1 MIIKSNNILTPD
13 FSFKPDTLAFSD
25 TIGESGSDTVLDC
38 EDCYVIPGLVDVHTH
53 GALGFDAN
61 DKTADYATWQ
71 AFLLSKGVTTFLP
84 TTVTDT
90 HDNLIAAFDRLSGA
104 TGINME
110 GPYLSAEKKGAH
122 DPALICPVDTDFLD
136 TVKDRVKIVTVAPE
150 VAGNSETIQKITE
163 LGIRVSIGHSNATY
177 EEAQSAIGAGATQIT
192 HIFNCCPPLLHR
204 APGLIGAAF
213 DSDSVFCEVIG
224 DGLHLH
230 PSIVRMVYRQLG
242 ADRMVLISDAIAA
255 TGLCDGTYRL
265 GGLEVFV
272 KHREARLA
280 DGTIAG
286 STVTLYD
293 VLCRTVGFGVPLEDA
308 VKMATATPAKALGL
322 SGVGSLQPGYDA
334 DILVLNQ
341 DLTIRHVFYKGKQI
355 Q

>member
-1 MIIKSNNILTPD
+1 MIIKSENILTPD
-13 FSFKPDTLAFSD
+13 GSFKSGTLAFSD
-25 TIGESGSDTVLDC
+25 IIESSGNGPVLNC

-61 DKTADYATWQ
+61 SEAVDYAAWKK
-71 AFLLSKGVTTFLP
+71 FLLSKGVTTFLP

-90 HDNLIAAFDRLSGA
+90 HENLATAIDRLSDA
-104 TGINME
+104 VGINLE
-110 GPYLSAEKKGAH
+110 GPYLSVEKKGAH
-122 DPALICPVDTDFLD
+122 DPALIGPVDTDFLAS
-136 TVKDRVKIVTVAPE
+136 VKDRAKIVTIAPE
-150 VAGNSETIQKITE
+150 VAGNLEAIKAITDM
-163 LGIRVSIGHSNATY
+163 GIRVSIGHSNATY
-177 EEAQSAIGAGATQIT
+177 EEALSAIRAGATQIT

-213 DSDSVFCEVIG
+213 ESESVFCEVIG
-224 DGLHLH
+224 DGMHLH
-230 PSIVRMVYRQLG
+230 PSIVRMLYHQLG

-272 KHREARLA
+272 KNQEAHLL

-293 VLCRTVGFGVPLEDA
+293 VLCRTIGFGIPFVDA

-322 SGVGSLQPGYDA
+322 TGIGELRPGYDA
-334 DILVLNQ
+334 DILVLNR

-355 Q
+355 